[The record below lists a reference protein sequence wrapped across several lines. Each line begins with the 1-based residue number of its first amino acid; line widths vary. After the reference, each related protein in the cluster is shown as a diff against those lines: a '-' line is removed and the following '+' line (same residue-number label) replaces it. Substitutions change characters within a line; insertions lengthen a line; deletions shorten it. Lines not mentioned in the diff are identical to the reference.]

1 MANQIEENSSSKSS
15 AKRVCDGA
23 DLWSNWCTTTTATAN
38 WGGLTAV
45 AVQFAELKVN
55 IYRNDI
61 FHLILSLITYANK
74 HVISIMTTRAD
85 QAVFRVLLLRPV
97 LVSRTH
103 NLSSSWL
110 SVHKTMC
117 KLKFGLRLHRLG
129 CCWKKVNK
137 IKVKHTNR
145 RTRLTPAPVPT
156 LPSLLLV
163 RVKSSLVSTYY
174 YYHY

>member
-1 MANQIEENSSSKSS
+1 M
-15 AKRVCDGA
+15 
-23 DLWSNWCTTTTATAN
+23 
-38 WGGLTAV
+38 

-103 NLSSSWL
+103 NLSSS
-110 SVHKTMC
+110 
-117 KLKFGLRLHRLG
+117 
-129 CCWKKVNK
+129 
-137 IKVKHTNR
+137 
-145 RTRLTPAPVPT
+145 
-156 LPSLLLV
+156 
-163 RVKSSLVSTYY
+163 
-174 YYHY
+174 